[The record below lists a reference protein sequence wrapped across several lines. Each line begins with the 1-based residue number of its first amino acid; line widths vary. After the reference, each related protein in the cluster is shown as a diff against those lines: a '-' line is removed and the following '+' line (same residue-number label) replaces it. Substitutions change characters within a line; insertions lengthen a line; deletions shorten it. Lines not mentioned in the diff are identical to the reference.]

1 MAVSMQRS
9 PAAGKNRTSSQPRL
23 VATGAV
29 AVALLVPACGNR
41 TTSGEGQASPTVGAP
56 LADRLPQSLRDK
68 GVIEV
73 GSDIAYPPMEFKD
86 DSGKTVGIDPDI
98 AAAMGRQ
105 LGVEFRFK
113 NGTFD
118 ALILGLRSKRYDI
131 AMTAMADTKNRQNG
145 IDPKTGNKVSEGVD
159 FVDYFLAGV
168 SLYTRKGDHQG
179 VKAWSDLCGRKV
191 AVQRGT
197 VPEDLT
203 RKESRKCTSGGKAA
217 IRIESFATDLEAQA
231 RLRSGGVDASSTGS
245 PVAAYTVRT
254 SGGGT
259 HFQLVG
265 KRVAA
270 APYGIAVAKHNT
282 QLRDALKAA
291 LDAIIK
297 NGDYGKVI
305 SKWGVPDGAVTE
317 ARINGGS

>member
-1 MAVSMQRS
+1 M
-9 PAAGKNRTSSQPRL
+9 
-23 VATGAV
+23 
-29 AVALLVPACGNR
+29 PACGDR
-41 TTSGEGQASPTVGAP
+41 TDSGEEQPSATSAAP

-68 GVIEV
+68 GVAEV
-73 GSDIAYPPMEFKD
+73 GSDIAYPPMEYKD

-118 ALILGLRSKRYDI
+118 ALLPSLRSKRYDI
-131 AMTAMADTKNRQNG
+131 AMTAMADTRNRQNG
-145 IDPKTGNKVSEGVD
+145 IDPKPGNKVGEGVD

-168 SLYTRKGDHQG
+168 SLYARKGDLQG
-179 VKAWSDLCGRKV
+179 IEAWSDLCGRKV

-197 VPEDLT
+197 IPEDLT
-203 RKESRKCTSGGKAA
+203 RKESRKSRDGDKAA

-231 RLRSGGVDASSTGS
+231 RLRSGGADASSTGS
-245 PVAAYTVRT
+245 PVAAHTVKT
-254 SGGGT
+254 SGGGN
-259 HFQLVG
+259 HFQLGG

-270 APYGIAVAKHNT
+270 APYGIAVAKNNP

-297 NGDYGKVI
+297 NGDYEKVI

-317 ARINGGS
+317 ARINSGSQGVY

>member
-1 MAVSMQRS
+1 MTVSMGRS
-9 PAAGKNRTSSQPRL
+9 TSAGKARTWRRPRL
-23 VATGAV
+23 VVTGAT
-29 AVALLVPACGNR
+29 AVALLVTACGDR
-41 TTSGEGQASPTVGAP
+41 TGSGGKQASATVSP
-56 LADRLPQSLRDK
+56 LAGRLPQSVREK

-86 DSGKTVGIDPDI
+86 GSGKTVGIDPDI

-118 ALILGLRSKRYDI
+118 ALLLGLRSKRYDI
-131 AMTAMADTKNRQNG
+131 VMTAMADTKNRQNG
-145 IDPKTGNKVSEGVD
+145 ISPKTGNKVGEGVD

-168 SLYTRKGDHQG
+168 SLYTRKGDDQG
-179 VKAWSDLCGRKV
+179 IRSWADLCGRKV

-203 RKESRKCTSGGKAA
+203 RQESKKCTDGGKAA
-217 IRIESFATDLEAQA
+217 IAIESFDTDLEAQA
-231 RLRSGGVDASSTGS
+231 RLRSGGADASSTGS
-245 PVAAYTVRT
+245 PVAAYTVKT
-254 SGGGT
+254 AGGGN

-265 KRVAA
+265 KQVAA
-270 APYGIAVAKHNT
+270 APYGIAVAKNNT

-291 LDAIIK
+291 VDAIIK
-297 NGDYGKVI
+297 NGAYGKII
-305 SKWGVPDGAVTE
+305 SKWDVPDGAVTE
-317 ARINGGS
+317 ARINGGR

>member
-1 MAVSMQRS
+1 MVANATAEFNDGGITRS
-9 PAAGKNRTSSQPRL
+9 RHSRSLPFPLAPAGGPRSWQSACSAAPPPRNRTWSQPRL

-41 TTSGEGQASPTVGAP
+41 TTSGEEQASPTVVAP

-105 LGVEFRFK
+105 LGVEFRFE

-179 VKAWSDLCGRKV
+179 IKTWSDLCGRKV

-203 RKESRKCTSGGKAA
+203 RKESRKCTSGGKTA

-231 RLRSGGVDASSTGS
+231 RLRSGGVDASHRLPRG
-245 PVAAYTVRT
+245 RLH
-254 SGGGT
+254 GKD
-259 HFQLVG
+259 VG
-265 KRVAA
+265 RWHTLPAS
-270 APYGIAVAKHNT
+270 
-282 QLRDALKAA
+282 R
-291 LDAIIK
+291 
-297 NGDYGKVI
+297 
-305 SKWGVPDGAVTE
+305 
-317 ARINGGS
+317 